1 MLSFIIVFAE
11 RKKAISI
18 FLFWDFYIPFLQLFV
33 CVPSSLLFLYFS
45 LLSFNPIIY
54 LPVFITWLPG
64 APRTQKRSIFRK
76 CSPFQIFFS
85 SAKCTKVLLMY
96 GSQIRYVLGLCDPKF
111 KTAWG
116 GCQMEVSTSYRLYV
130 LSLCVD
136 VESTKPRQRRYVLF
150 RWESLDM
157 STSLKFEFKFHSAT
171 FMTAFLSRIRRRL
184 RP

>member
-111 KTAWG
+111 KTACIGWLSHG
-116 GCQMEVSTSYRLYV
+116 SFYLLYIVRTLTVRRRGVNKTSTATLCTVSVR
-130 LSLCVD
+130 
-136 VESTKPRQRRYVLF
+136 ESRYVYIIKI
-150 RWESLDM
+150 WIQIS
-157 STSLKFEFKFHSAT
+157 
-171 FMTAFLSRIRRRL
+171 
-184 RP
+184 